1 MSNKNWVSI
10 KDRPHYFSRNGKV
23 MYKHSFVNPE
33 GKSQQLYA
41 PTKKEWELKKLEIE
55 KNYKIVAGLDKDYSK
70 ATFQDMYQLW
80 LEDAETYKVATLTR
94 KKEFMNGKILPT
106 FKDTVVSKVTAHQI
120 ENFYKAI
127 EKNHTLKQVEE
138 THRVLNQFFN
148 FLINRQKCI
157 SVNPIPKHLIDGYKR
172 RINNIKKEEQILEKA
187 QRYSIPVLIDE
198 AYWGFCPHSAFDLLD
213 SYENLIIVRTFSK
226 TAGLAGLRIGYT
238 LSSKKIA
245 SLLYKFRPMYEV
257 NSVAILFALNILDNW
272 NIVDDYIAETEN
284 GKRWF
289 LQELGN
295 MSFRTIDTCTNF
307 IHVDFGKDRDNILR
321 LFKENDILIRGGLG
335 VKGYENYIRIS
346 IGAITE
352 MRKITDC
359 ILSRL
364 V

>member
-1 MSNKNWVSI
+1 MEIKHKKWVDTVHRVRGEVETRLDKVRLDKNERVSLLRDEFWRDLISKIRQEHILAYPEAEPFYSKLADFLGVSTENLVVTAGADFAI
-10 KDRPHYFSRNGKV
+10 KIAFEL
-23 MYKHSFVNPE
+23 FVNPGDE
-33 GKSQQLYA
+33 VITLSPTFAMIDVYSDLYNA
-41 PTKKEWELKKLEIE
+41 EKVRIGYDSNLSLDIE
-55 KNYKIVAGLDKDYSK
+55 KLTDAINENVSLIIIANPNSPTGTYVNNY
-70 ATFQDMYQLW
+70 
-80 LEDAETYKVATLTR
+80 
-94 KKEFMNGKILPT
+94 
-106 FKDTVVSKVTAHQI
+106 
-120 ENFYKAI
+120 AI
-127 EKNHTLKQVEE
+127 
-138 THRVLNQFFN
+138 
-148 FLINRQKCI
+148 
-157 SVNPIPKHLIDGYKR
+157 
-172 RINNIKKEEQILEKA
+172 EQILEKA

-198 AYWGFCPHSAFDLLD
+198 AYWGFCPHSAFDLLN

-272 NIVDDYIAETEN
+272 NIVDDYIAEAEN
-284 GKRWF
+284 GKRWL

>member
-1 MSNKNWVSI
+1 LEIKHKKWVDTVHRVRGEVETRLDKVRLDKNERVSLLRDEFWRDLISKI
-10 KDRPHYFSRNGKV
+10 KQEHVLAYPEVEPFYSKLADFLGVSTENLIVTAGADFAIKIAFEL
-23 MYKHSFVNPE
+23 FVNPGDE
-33 GKSQQLYA
+33 VITLSPTFAMIDVYSDLYNA
-41 PTKKEWELKKLEIE
+41 EKVRIGYDSNLSLDIE
-55 KNYKIVAGLDKDYSK
+55 KLTDAINENVSLIIIANPNSPTGTYVNNY
-70 ATFQDMYQLW
+70 
-80 LEDAETYKVATLTR
+80 
-94 KKEFMNGKILPT
+94 
-106 FKDTVVSKVTAHQI
+106 
-120 ENFYKAI
+120 AI
-127 EKNHTLKQVEE
+127 
-138 THRVLNQFFN
+138 
-148 FLINRQKCI
+148 
-157 SVNPIPKHLIDGYKR
+157 
-172 RINNIKKEEQILEKA
+172 EQILEKA

-198 AYWGFCPHSAFDLLD
+198 AYWGFCPHSAFDLLN

-272 NIVDDYIAETEN
+272 NIVDDYIAEAEN
-284 GKRWF
+284 GKRWL

>member
-1 MSNKNWVSI
+1 MEIKHKKWVDTVHRVRGEVETRLDKVRLDKNERVSLLRDEFWRDLISKIRQEHILAYPEVEPFYSKLADFLGVSTENLVVTAGADFAI
-10 KDRPHYFSRNGKV
+10 KIAFEL
-23 MYKHSFVNPE
+23 FVNPGDE
-33 GKSQQLYA
+33 VITLSPTFAMIDVYSDLYNA
-41 PTKKEWELKKLEIE
+41 EKVRIGYDSNLSLDIE
-55 KNYKIVAGLDKDYSK
+55 KLTDAINENVSLIIIANPNSPTGTYVNNY
-70 ATFQDMYQLW
+70 
-80 LEDAETYKVATLTR
+80 
-94 KKEFMNGKILPT
+94 
-106 FKDTVVSKVTAHQI
+106 
-120 ENFYKAI
+120 AI
-127 EKNHTLKQVEE
+127 
-138 THRVLNQFFN
+138 
-148 FLINRQKCI
+148 
-157 SVNPIPKHLIDGYKR
+157 
-172 RINNIKKEEQILEKA
+172 EQILEKA

-198 AYWGFCPHSAFDLLD
+198 AYWGFCPHSAFDLLN

-272 NIVDDYIAETEN
+272 NIVDDYIAEAEN
-284 GKRWF
+284 GKRWL

>member
-1 MSNKNWVSI
+1 MEIKHKKWVDTVHRVRGEVETRLDKVRLDKNERVSLLRDEFWRDLISKI
-10 KDRPHYFSRNGKV
+10 KQEHVLAYPEVEPFYSKLADFLGVSTENLIVTAGADFAIKIAFEL
-23 MYKHSFVNPE
+23 FVNPGDE
-33 GKSQQLYA
+33 VITLSPTFAMIDVYSDLYNA
-41 PTKKEWELKKLEIE
+41 EKVRIGYDSNLSLDIE
-55 KNYKIVAGLDKDYSK
+55 KLTDAINENVSLIIIANPNSPTGTYVNNY
-70 ATFQDMYQLW
+70 
-80 LEDAETYKVATLTR
+80 
-94 KKEFMNGKILPT
+94 
-106 FKDTVVSKVTAHQI
+106 
-120 ENFYKAI
+120 AI
-127 EKNHTLKQVEE
+127 
-138 THRVLNQFFN
+138 
-148 FLINRQKCI
+148 
-157 SVNPIPKHLIDGYKR
+157 
-172 RINNIKKEEQILEKA
+172 EQILEKA

-198 AYWGFCPHSAFDLLD
+198 AYWGFCPHSAFDLLN

-272 NIVDDYIAETEN
+272 NIVDDYIAEAEN
-284 GKRWF
+284 GKRWL